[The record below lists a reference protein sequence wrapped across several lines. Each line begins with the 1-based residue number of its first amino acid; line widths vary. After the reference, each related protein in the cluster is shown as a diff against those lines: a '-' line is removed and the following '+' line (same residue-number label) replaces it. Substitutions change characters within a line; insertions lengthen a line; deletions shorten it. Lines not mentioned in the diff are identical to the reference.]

1 MKISEIF
8 SSIQGEGIH
17 AGKPSVFLR
26 TALCNLKCVWCD
38 TKYTWDWDNYDYSKE
53 VHELPI
59 EKVIEKIKQFEPKH
73 LVITGGEPL
82 IQQSDIAS
90 LLSKLGADYFVE
102 VETDC
107 TIIPNSD
114 MLEHVNHWN
123 VSPKTSN
130 SGNSREARE
139 IPQCYDFFVKLENCV
154 FKFVIE
160 NESDLEEIDELI
172 AKYSIPKN
180 KILLMPQASTKDE
193 LNLKKEEIEKIA
205 KAKGL
210 LFSSRLQV
218 ERWGSQRGT

>member
-1 MKISEIF
+1 MKVSEIF
-8 SSIQGEGIH
+8 SSIQGEGPH
-17 AGKPSVFLR
+17 AGKPSIFLR

-53 VHELPI
+53 VHEIPI
-59 EKVIEKIKQFEPKH
+59 EKVIEKIKEFEPKH

-82 IQQSDIAS
+82 IQQNDIAS
-90 LLSKLGADYFVE
+90 LLSKLGDDYFVE

-107 TIIPNSD
+107 TIIPNSAL
-114 MLEHVNHWN
+114 LEHVNHWN

-130 SGNSREARE
+130 SGNSRESRE
-139 IPQCYDFFVKLENCV
+139 IPQCYDFFVKLENSV

-160 NESDLEEIDELI
+160 NESDLVEIDELI
-172 AKYSIPKN
+172 TKYSIPKN

-205 KAKGL
+205 IAKGL

-218 ERWGSQRGT
+218 ERWGNQRGK

>member
-1 MKISEIF
+1 MKVSEIF
-8 SSIQGEGIH
+8 SSIQGEGPH
-17 AGKPSVFLR
+17 AGKPSIFLR

-53 VHELPI
+53 VHEVPI
-59 EKVIEKIKQFEPKH
+59 EKVIEKIKEFEPKH

-82 IQQSDIAS
+82 IQQNDIAS
-90 LLSKLGADYFVE
+90 LLSKLGDDYFVE

-107 TIIPNSD
+107 TIIPNSA

-139 IPQCYDFFVKLENCV
+139 IPQCYDFFIKLENSV

-160 NESDLEEIDELI
+160 NETDLVEIDELI
-172 AKYSIPKN
+172 TKYSIPKN

-205 KAKGL
+205 IAKGL

-218 ERWGSQRGT
+218 ERWGNQRGK

>member
-1 MKISEIF
+1 MKISEVF

-53 VHELPI
+53 VNELPI
-59 EKVIEKIKQFEPKH
+59 EKVIEKIKEFEPKH
-73 LVITGGEPL
+73 IVITGGEPL
-82 IQQSDIAS
+82 IQQNDIAL
-90 LLSKLGADYFVE
+90 LLSKLGDDYFVE

-107 TIIPNSD
+107 TIIPDSV

-130 SGNSREARE
+130 SENSREARE
-139 IPQCYDFFVKLENCV
+139 IPQCYDFFVKLENSV

-160 NESDLEEIDELI
+160 NESDLVEVDELI
-172 AKYSIPKN
+172 TKYSIPKN

-205 KAKGL
+205 MAKGL

-218 ERWGSQRGT
+218 ERWGNQRGT

>member
-1 MKISEIF
+1 MKVSEIF
-8 SSIQGEGIH
+8 SSIQGEGPH

-59 EKVIEKIKQFEPKH
+59 EKVIEKIKEFEPKH

-82 IQQSDIAS
+82 IQQNDIAS
-90 LLSKLGADYFVE
+90 LLSKLGDDYFVE

-107 TIIPNSD
+107 TIIPNSAL
-114 MLEHVNHWN
+114 LEHVNHWN

-139 IPQCYDFFVKLENCV
+139 IPQCYDFFAKLENSV

-160 NESDLEEIDELI
+160 NESDLVEIDELI
-172 AKYSIPKN
+172 TKYSIAKN

-205 KAKGL
+205 IAKGL

-218 ERWGSQRGT
+218 ERWGNQRGK

>member
-53 VHELPI
+53 VHEIPI
-59 EKVIEKIKQFEPKH
+59 EKVIEKIKEFEPKH
-73 LVITGGEPL
+73 IVITGGEPL
-82 IQQSDIAS
+82 IQQNDIAL
-90 LLSKLGADYFVE
+90 LLSKLGDDYFVE

-107 TIIPNSD
+107 TIIPDSV

-130 SGNSREARE
+130 SENSREARE
-139 IPQCYDFFVKLENCV
+139 IPQCYDFFVKLENSV

-160 NESDLEEIDELI
+160 KESDLVEIDELI
-172 AKYSIPKN
+172 TKYSIPKN

-205 KAKGL
+205 MANGL

-218 ERWGSQRGT
+218 ERWGNQRGT

>member
-1 MKISEIF
+1 MKISEVF
-8 SSIQGEGIH
+8 DSIQGEGIH

-59 EKVIEKIKQFEPKH
+59 EKVIEKIKEFEPKH

-82 IQQSDIAS
+82 IQQNDIAS
-90 LLSKLGADYFVE
+90 LLSKLGDDYFVE

-107 TIIPNSD
+107 TIIPNSA

-139 IPQCYDFFVKLENCV
+139 VPQCYDFFAKLENSV

-160 NESDLEEIDELI
+160 NESDLVEINELI
-172 AKYSIPKN
+172 TKYSIAKN

-218 ERWGSQRGT
+218 ERWGNQRGT

>member
-1 MKISEIF
+1 MKVSEIF
-8 SSIQGEGIH
+8 SSIQGEGPH

-59 EKVIEKIKQFEPKH
+59 EKVLEKIKEFEPKH
-73 LVITGGEPL
+73 VVITGGEPL
-82 IQQSDIAS
+82 IQQNDIAS
-90 LLSKLGADYFVE
+90 LLSKLGDDYFVE

-107 TIIPNSD
+107 TIIPNSA

-123 VSPKTSN
+123 ASPKTSN

-139 IPQCYDFFVKLENCV
+139 IPQCYDFFAKLENSV

-160 NESDLEEIDELI
+160 NESDLVEIDELI
-172 AKYSIPKN
+172 TKYSIPKN

-218 ERWGSQRGT
+218 ERWGNQRGT

>member
-1 MKISEIF
+1 MKVSEIF
-8 SSIQGEGIH
+8 SSIQGEGPH

-53 VHELPI
+53 VHEVPI
-59 EKVIEKIKQFEPKH
+59 EKVIEKIKEFEPKH

-82 IQQSDIAS
+82 IQQNDIAS
-90 LLSKLGADYFVE
+90 LLSKLGDDYFVE

-107 TIIPNSD
+107 TIIPNSAL
-114 MLEHVNHWN
+114 LEHVNHWN

-139 IPQCYDFFVKLENCV
+139 IPQCYDFFAKLENSV

-160 NESDLEEIDELI
+160 NESDLKEIDELI
-172 AKYSIPKN
+172 TKYSIPKN

-205 KAKGL
+205 VAKGM

-218 ERWGSQRGT
+218 ERWGNQRGT

>member
-1 MKISEIF
+1 MKVSEIF

-59 EKVIEKIKQFEPKH
+59 EKVIEKIKEFEPKH

-82 IQQSDIAS
+82 IQQNDIAS
-90 LLSKLGADYFVE
+90 LLSKLGDDYFVE

-107 TIIPNSD
+107 TIIPNSSV
-114 MLEHVNHWN
+114 LEHVNHWN

-139 IPQCYDFFVKLENCV
+139 IPQCYDFFVKLENSV

-160 NESDLEEIDELI
+160 NETDLVEIDELI
-172 AKYSIPKN
+172 TKYSIPKN

-205 KAKGL
+205 ITKGL

-218 ERWGSQRGT
+218 ERWGNQRGT

>member
-1 MKISEIF
+1 MKISEVF
-8 SSIQGEGIH
+8 DSIQGEGIH

-59 EKVIEKIKQFEPKH
+59 EKVIEKIKEFEPKH

-82 IQQSDIAS
+82 IQQNDIAS
-90 LLSKLGADYFVE
+90 LLSKLGDDYFVE

-107 TIIPNSD
+107 TIIPNSA

-139 IPQCYDFFVKLENCV
+139 IPQCYDFFAKLENSV

-160 NESDLEEIDELI
+160 NESDLVEIDELI
-172 AKYSIPKN
+172 TKYSIPKN

-218 ERWGSQRGT
+218 ERWGNQRGK

>member
-1 MKISEIF
+1 MKVSEIF
-8 SSIQGEGIH
+8 SSIQGEGPH

-53 VHELPI
+53 VHEVPI
-59 EKVIEKIKQFEPKH
+59 EKVIEKIKEFEPKH
-73 LVITGGEPL
+73 IVITGGEPL
-82 IQQSDIAS
+82 IQQNDIAS
-90 LLSKLGADYFVE
+90 LLSKLGDDYFVE

-107 TIIPNSD
+107 TIIPNSA

-160 NESDLEEIDELI
+160 NETDLVEIDKLI
-172 AKYSIPKN
+172 TKYSIPKN

>member
-59 EKVIEKIKQFEPKH
+59 EKVIEKIREFEPKH
-73 LVITGGEPL
+73 IVITGGEPL
-82 IQQSDIAS
+82 IQQNDIAS
-90 LLSKLGADYFVE
+90 LLSKLGDDYFVE

-107 TIIPNSD
+107 TIIPNSAV
-114 MLEHVNHWN
+114 LEHVNHWN

-139 IPQCYDFFVKLENCV
+139 IPQCYDFFVKLENSV

-160 NESDLEEIDELI
+160 NETDLVEIDELI
-172 AKYSIPKN
+172 TKYSIPKN

>member
-26 TALCNLKCVWCD
+26 TALCNLKCEWCD

-53 VHELPI
+53 VHEIPI
-59 EKVIEKIKQFEPKH
+59 EKVIEKIKEFEPKH
-73 LVITGGEPL
+73 IVITGGEPL
-82 IQQSDIAS
+82 IQQNDIAL
-90 LLSKLGADYFVE
+90 LLSKLGDDYFVE

-107 TIIPNSD
+107 TIIPDSV

-130 SGNSREARE
+130 SENFREARE
-139 IPQCYDFFVKLENCV
+139 IPQCYDFFVKLENSV

-160 NESDLEEIDELI
+160 KESDLVEIDELI
-172 AKYSIPKN
+172 TKYSIPKN

-205 KAKGL
+205 MANGL

-218 ERWGSQRGT
+218 ERWGNQRGT

>member
-1 MKISEIF
+1 MKISEVF

-59 EKVIEKIKQFEPKH
+59 EKVIEKIKEFEPKH
-73 LVITGGEPL
+73 VVITGGEPL
-82 IQQSDIAS
+82 IQQNDIAS
-90 LLSKLGADYFVE
+90 LLSKLGDDYFVE

-107 TIIPNSD
+107 TIIPNSA
-114 MLEHVNHWN
+114 MLEHVKHWN

-139 IPQCYDFFVKLENCV
+139 IPQCYDFFAKLENSV

-160 NESDLEEIDELI
+160 NETDLVEIDELI
-172 AKYSIPKN
+172 TKYSMPKN

-193 LNLKKEEIEKIA
+193 LNLKKEEVEKIA
-205 KAKGL
+205 VAKGL

-218 ERWGSQRGT
+218 ERWGNQRGK

>member
-1 MKISEIF
+1 MKVSEIF
-8 SSIQGEGIH
+8 SSIQGEGPH

-26 TALCNLKCVWCD
+26 TALCNLKCIWCD
-38 TKYTWDWDNYDYSKE
+38 TKYTWDWENYDYSKE
-53 VHELPI
+53 VHELSI
-59 EKVIEKIKQFEPKH
+59 EKVIEKIKEFEPKH
-73 LVITGGEPL
+73 VVITGGEPL
-82 IQQSDIAS
+82 IQQNDIAS
-90 LLSKLGADYFVE
+90 LLSKLGDDYFVE

-107 TIIPNSD
+107 TIIPNSA

-130 SGNSREARE
+130 SGNSRKARE
-139 IPQCYDFFVKLENCV
+139 IPQCYDFFIKLENSV

-160 NESDLEEIDELI
+160 NETDLVEIDELI
-172 AKYSIPKN
+172 TKYSIPKN

-205 KAKGL
+205 IARGL

-218 ERWGSQRGT
+218 ERWGNQRGT

>member
-1 MKISEIF
+1 MKVSEIF

-59 EKVIEKIKQFEPKH
+59 EKVIEKIKEFEPKH

-82 IQQSDIAS
+82 IQQNDIAS
-90 LLSKLGADYFVE
+90 LISKLGDDYFVE

-107 TIIPNSD
+107 TIIPNSSV
-114 MLEHVNHWN
+114 LEHVNHWN

-139 IPQCYDFFVKLENCV
+139 IPQCYDFFVKLENSV

-160 NESDLEEIDELI
+160 NETDLVEIDELI
-172 AKYSIPKN
+172 TKYSIPKN

-205 KAKGL
+205 IAKGL

-218 ERWGSQRGT
+218 ERWGNQRGK

>member
-53 VHELPI
+53 VHEIPI
-59 EKVIEKIKQFEPKH
+59 EKVIEKIKEFEPKH
-73 LVITGGEPL
+73 IVITGGEPL
-82 IQQSDIAS
+82 IQQNDIAL
-90 LLSKLGADYFVE
+90 LLSKLGDDYFVE

-107 TIIPNSD
+107 TIIPDSV

-130 SGNSREARE
+130 SENFREARE
-139 IPQCYDFFVKLENCV
+139 IPQCYDIFVKLENSV

-160 NESDLEEIDELI
+160 KESDLVEIDELI
-172 AKYSIPKN
+172 TKYSIPKN

-205 KAKGL
+205 MANGL

-218 ERWGSQRGT
+218 ERWGNQRGT

>member
-73 LVITGGEPL
+73 IVITGGEPL
-82 IQQSDIAS
+82 IQQNDIAS
-90 LLSKLGADYFVE
+90 LLSKLGDDYFVE

-107 TIIPNSD
+107 TIIPNSA
-114 MLEHVNHWN
+114 MLEHINHWN

-139 IPQCYDFFVKLENCV
+139 IPQCYDFFAKLENSV

-160 NESDLEEIDELI
+160 NESDLKEIDELI
-172 AKYSIPKN
+172 TKYSIPKN

-218 ERWGSQRGT
+218 ERWGNQRGK

>member
-1 MKISEIF
+1 MKVSEIF

-59 EKVIEKIKQFEPKH
+59 EKVIEKIKEFEPKH

-82 IQQSDIAS
+82 IQQNDIAS
-90 LLSKLGADYFVE
+90 LISKLGDDYFVE

-107 TIIPNSD
+107 TIIPNSAL
-114 MLEHVNHWN
+114 LEHVNHWN

-139 IPQCYDFFVKLENCV
+139 IPQCYDFFAKLENSV

-160 NESDLEEIDELI
+160 NESDLVEIDELI
-172 AKYSIPKN
+172 KKYSIAKN

-218 ERWGSQRGT
+218 ERWGNQRGT

>member
-1 MKISEIF
+1 MCIRDSIIIIMKISEIF

-53 VHELPI
+53 VHEIPI
-59 EKVIEKIKQFEPKH
+59 EKVIEKIKEFEPKH
-73 LVITGGEPL
+73 IVITGGEPL
-82 IQQSDIAS
+82 IQQNDIAL
-90 LLSKLGADYFVE
+90 LLSKLGDDYFVE

-107 TIIPNSD
+107 TIIPDSV

-130 SGNSREARE
+130 SENFREDRE
-139 IPQCYDFFVKLENCV
+139 IPQCYDFFVKLENSV

-160 NESDLEEIDELI
+160 KESDLVEIDELI
-172 AKYSIPKN
+172 TKYSIPKN
-180 KILLMPQASTKDE
+180 KIL
-193 LNLKKEEIEKIA
+193 
-205 KAKGL
+205 
-210 LFSSRLQV
+210 
-218 ERWGSQRGT
+218 

>member
-1 MKISEIF
+1 MKVSEIF
-8 SSIQGEGIH
+8 SSIQGEGPH
-17 AGKPSVFLR
+17 AGKPSIFLR

-59 EKVIEKIKQFEPKH
+59 EKVIEKIKEFEPKH
-73 LVITGGEPL
+73 IVITGGEPL
-82 IQQSDIAS
+82 IQQNDIAS
-90 LLSKLGADYFVE
+90 LLSKLGDDYFVE

-107 TIIPNSD
+107 TIIPNSAL
-114 MLEHVNHWN
+114 LEHVNHWN

-139 IPQCYDFFVKLENCV
+139 IPQCYDFFAKLENSV

-160 NESDLEEIDELI
+160 NESDLKEIDELI
-172 AKYSIPKN
+172 TKYSIPKN

-205 KAKGL
+205 VAKGM

-218 ERWGSQRGT
+218 EQWGNQRGK

>member
-73 LVITGGEPL
+73 IVITGGEPL
-82 IQQSDIAS
+82 IQQNDIAS

-107 TIIPNSD
+107 TIIPNSA

-139 IPQCYDFFVKLENCV
+139 IPQCYDFFAKLENSV

-160 NESDLEEIDELI
+160 NESDLVEIDELI
-172 AKYSIPKN
+172 TKYSIPKN

-218 ERWGSQRGT
+218 ERWGNQRGT

>member
-53 VHELPI
+53 VHEIPI
-59 EKVIEKIKQFEPKH
+59 EKVIEKIKEFEPKH
-73 LVITGGEPL
+73 IVITGGEPL
-82 IQQSDIAS
+82 IQQNDIAL
-90 LLSKLGADYFVE
+90 LLSKLGDDYFVE

-107 TIIPNSD
+107 TIIPDSV

-130 SGNSREARE
+130 SENSREARE
-139 IPQCYDFFVKLENCV
+139 IPQCYDFFVKLENSV

-160 NESDLEEIDELI
+160 KESDLVEIDVLI
-172 AKYSIPKN
+172 TKYSIPKN

-205 KAKGL
+205 MANGL

-218 ERWGSQRGT
+218 ERWGNQRGT

>member
-1 MKISEIF
+1 MKVSEIF
-8 SSIQGEGIH
+8 SSIQGEGPH

-59 EKVIEKIKQFEPKH
+59 EKVIEKIKEFEPKH

-82 IQQSDIAS
+82 IQQNDIAS
-90 LLSKLGADYFVE
+90 LLSKLGDDYFVE

-107 TIIPNSD
+107 TIIPNSA

-139 IPQCYDFFVKLENCV
+139 IPQCYDFFVKLENSV

-160 NESDLEEIDELI
+160 NETDLVEIDELI
-172 AKYSIPKN
+172 TKYSMPKN

-218 ERWGSQRGT
+218 ERWGNQRGT

>member
-1 MKISEIF
+1 MKISEVF
-8 SSIQGEGIH
+8 DSIQGEGIH

-59 EKVIEKIKQFEPKH
+59 EKVIEKIKEFEPKH
-73 LVITGGEPL
+73 IVITGGEPL
-82 IQQSDIAS
+82 IQQNDIAS
-90 LLSKLGADYFVE
+90 LLSKLGDDYFVE

-107 TIIPNSD
+107 TIIPNSA

-139 IPQCYDFFVKLENCV
+139 IPQCYDFFAKLENSV

-160 NESDLEEIDELI
+160 NESDLVEIDELI
-172 AKYSIPKN
+172 TKYSIAKN

-218 ERWGSQRGT
+218 ERWGNQRGT